1 MGEALSSKFII
12 ESIIYQLLVLP
23 STELASA
30 EQLEER
36 ERQVKLREKRV
47 QQLEK
52 KWPSQLQG
60 KSYMYNIFC
69 DLFIIT

>member
-60 KSYMYNIFC
+60 KSYMYNIFVIY
-69 DLFIIT
+69 L

>member
-60 KSYMYNIFC
+60 KSYMYNVFVIY
-69 DLFIIT
+69 L